1 MCGIIAVIDTNQ
13 VPIAREA
20 LWNSIQS
27 MSHRGPDGQ
36 NIWINHTG
44 ALGLGHARLSIIDLS
59 GGTQPLINE
68 RAGCVAVVN
77 GEFYDYEK
85 TRSQLQ
91 KESFTFKTKSD
102 SEILIPLWEKYGTEC
117 VHHLRGEFAF
127 ALWDYQKEVLFVARD
142 RFGIKPLYY
151 TNQNGR
157 WIFASEVKAIKALG
171 VPIEFHD
178 LSVQLAFTYGLNDTQ
193 TLFKG
198 ISQLAPGHLKLISG
212 KNVNSRNY
220 WDFNYTEQGNTSKM
234 AFVEAREEV
243 QRLLLESVTL
253 RLRADVS
260 VGIYLSGGL
269 DSSALAGMMAS
280 LGGKTKNAYT
290 IAFDHESYDEAS
302 LASETA
308 QHLGMPITVLDV
320 NEADIADN
328 FFQAIAKCEGII
340 EDPAPIAKFLLSRL
354 VFNHGERV
362 VLTGE
367 GSDEIFGGYPHF
379 RQDMFLNNKQ
389 GQIKADIADFEQII
403 IASNSIMSGALLGD
417 FNSPG
422 LAEFETCLGFTPM
435 IYKTIGASIPSV
447 FALFQENKTQPSKR
461 DQLAKLFLNSF
472 DIQNQLK
479 NRDAMHASMYLWSK
493 TFLCNRLL
501 RSYGDGM
508 EMSHSLEGRV
518 PFLDHHLVEFV
529 SKLPVHYKAKGVTDK
544 FILREAAKP
553 YLTPTI
559 FARQKHPFSAPPV
572 AHVKNGKLMQLLVDT
587 LNSESVAKISILNR
601 DRCKRIASLLAT
613 TSGSH
618 TKSLEIIALRI
629 ASLVAIQKSLIS
641 ELG

>member
-13 VPIAREA
+13 VPITREA
-20 LWNSIQS
+20 LWHSVQS

-36 NIWINHTG
+36 NIWMSPTG
-44 ALGLGHARLSIIDLS
+44 TVGLGHARLSIIDLS
-59 GGTQPLINE
+59 GGTQPLLNE
-68 RAGCVAVVN
+68 QAGCVAVVN

-91 KESFTFKTKSD
+91 REGFTFNTQSD

-127 ALWDYQKEVLFVARD
+127 ALWDYRKEVLFVARD

-151 TNQNGR
+151 TNHNGR

-171 VPIEFHD
+171 VPIEFND

-193 TLFKG
+193 TLFQG
-198 ISQLAPGHLKLISG
+198 ISQLAPGHLMVISG
-212 KNVNSRNY
+212 KNVNSRKY
-220 WDFNYTEQGNTSKM
+220 WDFNYPEQGHTSNM
-234 AFVEAREEV
+234 AFEEAREEV
-243 QRLLLESVTL
+243 HRLLLESVAL

-269 DSSALAGMMAS
+269 DSSAVAGMAVS
-280 LGGKTKNAYT
+280 LGGKTKKAYT
-290 IAFDHESYDEAS
+290 IAFNDERYDEAS

-308 QHLGMPITVLDV
+308 QHLGIPITVLNV
-320 NEADIADN
+320 NEADIASN

-340 EDPAPIAKFLLSRL
+340 ENPAPVAKFLLSRM
-354 VFNHGERV
+354 VYNEGDRV

-379 RQDMFLNNKQ
+379 RQDMFLNNQQ
-389 GQIKADIADFEQII
+389 GQLKSDIKDFEQTMV
-403 IASNSIMSGALLGD
+403 ASNSLLSGGLLGD

-422 LAEFETCLGFTPM
+422 LPEFETRLGFTPM
-435 IYKTIGASIPSV
+435 IYKTIGASVPLV
-447 FALFQENKTQPSKR
+447 LPFFQENKTQPSKR

-501 RSYGDGM
+501 RAYGDGM
-508 EMSHSLEGRV
+508 EMGHSIEGRV

-529 SKLPVHYKAKGVTDK
+529 SQLPVHYKAKGVTDK

-559 FARQKHPFSAPPV
+559 FAREKYPFAAPP
-572 AHVKNGKLMQLLVDT
+572 AAAVKNGKLMQLLVDT
-587 LNSESVAKISILNR
+587 LNSDSVAQIPILNR
-601 DRCKRIASLLAT
+601 DTCKRVASLLTVT
-613 TSGSH
+613 TGLQA
-618 TKSLEIIALRI
+618 KSLEIIALKI
-629 ASLVAIQKSLIS
+629 ASLVGIQKSLIS
-641 ELG
+641 

>member
-1 MCGIIAVIDTNQ
+1 MCGIIAAIDTNQ
-13 VPIAREA
+13 IPIAREA
-20 LWNSIQS
+20 LWHSIQS

-36 NIWINHTG
+36 NLWIDPTG
-44 ALGLGHARLSIIDLS
+44 AVGLGHARLSVIDLS

-68 RAGCVAVVN
+68 QVGCVAVVN

-91 KESFTFKTKSD
+91 SEGFTFKTQSD

-127 ALWDYQKEVLFVARD
+127 ALWDYRKEVLFVARD

-151 TNQNGR
+151 TNHNGR

-171 VPIEFHD
+171 VPIEFND

-193 TLFKG
+193 TLFNG
-198 ISQLAPGHLKLISG
+198 ISQLAPGYLMVISG
-212 KNVNSRNY
+212 KNVNSRKY
-220 WDFNYTEQGNTSKM
+220 WDFNYPEQGHTSNI
-234 AFVEAREEV
+234 AFEEAREEV
-243 QRLLLESVTL
+243 QRLLLESVAL

-269 DSSALAGMMAS
+269 DSSAVAGMAVS
-280 LGGKTKNAYT
+280 LEGKTKKAYT
-290 IAFDHESYDEAS
+290 IAFNDERYDETS
-302 LASETA
+302 LAAETA
-308 QHLGMPITVLDV
+308 KHLGIPITVLNV

-340 EDPAPIAKFLLSRL
+340 ENPAPVAKFLLSRM
-354 VFNHGERV
+354 VYNNGDRV

-379 RQDMFLNNKQ
+379 RQDMFLNNQQ
-389 GQIKADIADFEQII
+389 GQLKSDIKDFEQTMV
-403 IASNSIMSGALLGD
+403 ASNSLLSGGLLGD
-417 FNSPG
+417 FDSLG
-422 LAEFETCLGFTPM
+422 LAEFQTCLGFTPM
-435 IYKTIGASIPSV
+435 IYKTIGASVPLV
-447 FALFQENKTQPSKR
+447 FRLFQENKTQPSKQ

-508 EMSHSLEGRV
+508 EMSHSIEGRV

-553 YLTPTI
+553 YITPTI
-559 FARQKHPFSAPPV
+559 FAREKYPFAAPPV
-572 AHVKNGKLMQLLVDT
+572 AAVKNGKLMQLLADT
-587 LNSESVAKISILNR
+587 LHSDSVAQIPILNR
-601 DRCKRIASLLAT
+601 DTCKRVASLLAVT
-613 TSGSH
+613 KGLQA
-618 TKSLEIIALRI
+618 KSLETIALRI
-629 ASLVAIQKSLIS
+629 ASLVGIQKSLIS
-641 ELG
+641 

>member
-1 MCGIIAVIDTNQ
+1 MCGIIAVLDTNQ

-27 MSHRGPDGQ
+27 MYHRGPDGQ
-36 NIWINHTG
+36 NIWMNPTG
-44 ALGLGHARLSIIDLS
+44 AVGLAHARLSIIDLS

-91 KESFTFKTKSD
+91 KEGFTFKTKSD

-127 ALWDYQKEVLFVARD
+127 ALWDDRKEVLFVARD

-171 VPIEFHD
+171 VPIEFND

-193 TLFKG
+193 TLFNG
-198 ISQLAPGHLKLISG
+198 ISQLAPGYLMSISG
-212 KNVNSRNY
+212 KNVNSRKY
-220 WDFNYTEQGNTSKM
+220 WDFNYPELGHTSNM
-234 AFVEAREEV
+234 AFEEAREEV
-243 QRLLLESVTL
+243 HRLLYESVAL

-269 DSSALAGMMAS
+269 DSSAVAGMAVS
-280 LGGKTKNAYT
+280 LGGKTKKAYT
-290 IAFDHESYDEAS
+290 IAFDDERYDETR

-308 QHLGMPITVLDV
+308 KHLGIPITFLNV

-340 EDPAPIAKFLLSRL
+340 EDPAPVAKFLLSRL
-354 VFNHGERV
+354 AYNHGEKV

-379 RQDMFLNNKQ
+379 RQDMFLNNQQ
-389 GQIKADIADFEQII
+389 GQLKSDIEGFEQIMV
-403 IASNSIMSGALLGD
+403 ASNSLMSGGLLGD
-417 FNSPG
+417 FNCPG
-422 LAEFETCLGFTPM
+422 LPEFETCLGFTPM
-435 IYKTIGASIPSV
+435 IYKTIGASIPLV
-447 FALFQENKTQPSKR
+447 FPLFQENKAQPSKQ

-472 DIQNQLK
+472 DIPNQLK

-508 EMSHSLEGRV
+508 EMGHSIEGRV

-559 FARQKHPFSAPPV
+559 FAREKHPFAAPPV
-572 AHVKNGKLMQLLVDT
+572 AAVKNGKLMQLLVDT
-587 LNSESVAKISILNR
+587 LNSDSVAQIPILNR
-601 DRCKRIASLLAT
+601 DTCRRVACLLPVAK
-613 TSGSH
+613 GSH
-618 TKSLEIIALRI
+618 ARSLEIIALKI
-629 ASLVAIQKSLIS
+629 ASLVGIQKSLIY
-641 ELG
+641 